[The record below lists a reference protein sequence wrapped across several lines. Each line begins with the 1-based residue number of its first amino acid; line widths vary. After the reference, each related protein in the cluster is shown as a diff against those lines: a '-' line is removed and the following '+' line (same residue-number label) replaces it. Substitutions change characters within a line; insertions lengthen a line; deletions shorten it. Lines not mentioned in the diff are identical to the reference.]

1 MKHIGLVLSGGMGK
15 GAYQIGA
22 LKALSKYFQ
31 PMDFEYV
38 SAASVGVLNSYAYL
52 TGNLEKA
59 HDIWTSVNLQG
70 DKRFITS
77 VLKSAFLQDII
88 TSIVSDNRIPTTF
101 YVPLL
106 DLPHNELNYYN
117 FTYISTADM
126 ESYLKASVAM
136 PFYNKGIVIGD
147 KTLYDGAVVD
157 NIPVYPVLKHEL
169 DYVICI
175 YFDDFNYVFED
186 HSLDNRIIKL
196 TFPDNK
202 LVSNS
207 VNIKHESIM
216 YMIEEGYR
224 RTDEIL
230 SSIFAEGTDNL
241 PAIYSRIAERNLQD
255 SKKKI
260 RITGDV
266 VVTNMNRLLKKIVR
280 SKKVLEGGTSNE

>member
-117 FTYISTADM
+117 FTDISTADM

-230 SSIFAEGTDNL
+230 SFIFAEGTDNL

-280 SKKVLEGGTSNE
+280 SKKVL